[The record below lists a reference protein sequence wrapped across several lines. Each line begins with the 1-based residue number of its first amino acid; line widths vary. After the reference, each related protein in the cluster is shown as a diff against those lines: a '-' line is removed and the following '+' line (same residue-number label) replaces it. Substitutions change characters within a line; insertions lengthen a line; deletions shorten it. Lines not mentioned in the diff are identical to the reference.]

1 MEDKLVVVSV
11 PEGTTLIKTYNAPV
25 FPRGTAI
32 SLADVP
38 SFEEVNAQQA
48 QNDSNFRWL
57 QWKSD
62 SIVLRTV
69 DTQSAIREYDDA
81 DAIYFDELIELHK
94 LHCPH
99 CHSIQ
104 QVQHE
109 IEDYEGHTSLIA
121 EKVKDLCAECR
132 LVARLQYYKL
142 GNNFT
147 LSQIKWHFAHWL
159 YKLARRDLSD
169 QCKIRLSADYEEQ
182 CDIHNHIYQSASSVQ
197 NKYPSL
203 GDWGQLTP
211 YGFYHN
217 ESHCLCDVY
226 GNIISRW

>member
-1 MEDKLVVVSV
+1 MADKLVVVSV
-11 PEGTTLIKTYNAPV
+11 PEGTQLIRKYTAPV
-25 FPRGTAI
+25 FPRGTTI

-38 SFEEVNAQQA
+38 SFDAAIAQQA
-48 QNDSNFRWL
+48 KNDSNFRWL
-57 QWKSD
+57 KWKSD

-69 DTQSAIREYDDA
+69 ETQSARREYDDK
-81 DAIYFDELIELHK
+81 DVILFDELIQLHK

-147 LSQIKWHFAHWL
+147 LSQIRWHFAHWL
-159 YKLARRDLSD
+159 HKLARRDLND
-169 QCKIRLSADYEEQ
+169 QCNMRLAYDASEQ
-182 CDIHNHIYQSASSVQ
+182 RAVQIHIQHQTSSLQ
-197 NKYPSL
+197 KKYPSL
-203 GDWGQLTP
+203 GGWGYLSP
-211 YGFYHN
+211 YGFFNN
-217 ESHCLCDVY
+217 ESRCLCDFD